1 MTQPSLDELRKR
13 IDEIDDH
20 IHDLIMERAEVVSN
34 VAAAKGITNNE
45 LPIRPARE
53 ADMLRRLKSRHK
65 GPFPFVS
72 LARMWQEMIA
82 AFTQIQNSY
91 SIAVYVDENHQAIWD
106 MARDQFGAQTPLTA
120 HGSIRDTLNR
130 VFEGT
135 SGVAVLPKPTEKNS
149 LDWWTGLLVPN
160 APKIIG
166 HLPFSG
172 TGSLRGEVE
181 EVFAVA
187 DIPLAPTGDD
197 CTMLVVE
204 TGEQLS
210 RDGLQ
215 AYLKA
220 AGLQPFLD
228 TVSVGTASEGWL
240 HLVELDGF
248 IEADHPAIEKLE
260 IRDSVMRT
268 HIIGYYAKA
277 VL

>member
-1 MTQPSLDELRKR
+1 MSKPSLEELRVK
-13 IDEIDDH
+13 IDAIDDA
-20 IHDLIMERAEVVSN
+20 IHDLIMERAEVVAN
-34 VAAAKGITNNE
+34 VAAAKGIKDKQ

-53 ADMLRRLKSRHK
+53 ADMLRRLKARHK
-65 GPFPFVS
+65 GNFPFAS

-91 SIAVYVDENHQAIWD
+91 SIAVFADEQHQAIWD

-120 HGSIRDTLNR
+120 HGSMRDTLSQVVDGR
-130 VFEGT
+130 A
-135 SGVAVLPKPTEKNS
+135 GVAVLPKPTEKNPH
-149 LDWWTGLLVPN
+149 DWWLALCVPN

-166 HLPFSG
+166 RLPFAG
-172 TGSLRGEVE
+172 TGSLRGAQED
-181 EVFAVA
+181 VFAVA

-197 CTMLVVE
+197 CTLLAVE
-204 TGEQLS
+204 TNTQLS

-215 AYLKA
+215 DYLKA

-248 IEADHPAIEKLE
+248 IEADHAAIEKLE
-260 IRDSVMRT
+260 IRDSVLRT
-268 HIIGYYAKA
+268 HVIGYYAKA